1 MLRTELIAKPRV
13 QSSQNRGL
21 KPSFTSVMMK
31 VMIKDITTDVNVA
44 NKSSFADT
52 FKLSNRTNSAFTDE
66 KGFVNISLKKL

>member
-21 KPSFTSVMMK
+21 TPSFTSVMMK
-31 VMIKDITTDVNVA
+31 VIIKDITTDVNVA

-52 FKLSNRTNSAFTDE
+52 FKLTSRTNSAFMDE
-66 KGFVNISLKKL
+66 KAFVNISP